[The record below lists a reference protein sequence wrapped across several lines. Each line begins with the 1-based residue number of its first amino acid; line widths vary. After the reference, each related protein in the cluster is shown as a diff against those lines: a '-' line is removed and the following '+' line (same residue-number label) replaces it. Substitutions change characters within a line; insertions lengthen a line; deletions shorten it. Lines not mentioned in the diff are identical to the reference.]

1 MTEENKPL
9 LNESIHFDK
18 QSDSDT
24 TCTPIITQ
32 KKTFYSYYDSLP
44 FTYKHAMILIAS
56 VMIYFSQS
64 CQFISYNILIPVLR
78 TEFSSSNK
86 NLITSISSII
96 FIGFLVGTL
105 FVGKCTEKLSR
116 RKGILIALSS
126 ITFFGITITIFESLI
141 TIFICRM
148 IIGFFLGMMIPQ
160 VLSNLFETLPNN
172 DYKELL
178 MFSVFIFGRLGYVYF
193 LSVYPLF
200 EGNWRVSFVLAVSPM
215 IITLFISVLF
225 FTDSLKLLYNKQQID
240 SLINE
245 INIYNDI
252 RKLPPISNEEAE
264 NLKVESELFLSL
276 SKDKNDFSYMM
287 LFKPIY
293 LKSTILFIIMTTFSA
308 MVSLTNIYTL
318 PLIFSSNNAEY
329 NISNM
334 IITQCVTIPAVVFA
348 AISSKFLGRK
358 STIIIGFSMCFFFS
372 LLPFFYSKSFVIAS
386 SIINFF
392 VMFIICTVRLFVM
405 EIYPT
410 KLRDISLAVVY
421 AIAMIGEAITPFLS
435 DFSMGI
441 SLIRGTYVQIN
452 LLSFI
457 GLVASII
464 ISSEKKNE

>member
-1 MTEENKPL
+1 
-9 LNESIHFDK
+9 
-18 QSDSDT
+18 
-24 TCTPIITQ
+24 
-32 KKTFYSYYDSLP
+32 
-44 FTYKHAMILIAS
+44 
-56 VMIYFSQS
+56 
-64 CQFISYNILIPVLR
+64 
-78 TEFSSSNK
+78 
-86 NLITSISSII
+86 
-96 FIGFLVGTL
+96 
-105 FVGKCTEKLSR
+105 
-116 RKGILIALSS
+116 
-126 ITFFGITITIFESLI
+126 
-141 TIFICRM
+141 M

-372 LLPFFYSKSFVIAS
+372 LLPLFYSKSFVIAS

-464 ISSEKKNE
+464 ISSEKQNE

>member
-1 MTEENKPL
+1 
-9 LNESIHFDK
+9 
-18 QSDSDT
+18 
-24 TCTPIITQ
+24 
-32 KKTFYSYYDSLP
+32 
-44 FTYKHAMILIAS
+44 
-56 VMIYFSQS
+56 
-64 CQFISYNILIPVLR
+64 
-78 TEFSSSNK
+78 
-86 NLITSISSII
+86 
-96 FIGFLVGTL
+96 
-105 FVGKCTEKLSR
+105 
-116 RKGILIALSS
+116 
-126 ITFFGITITIFESLI
+126 
-141 TIFICRM
+141 
-148 IIGFFLGMMIPQ
+148 
-160 VLSNLFETLPNN
+160 
-172 DYKELL
+172 
-178 MFSVFIFGRLGYVYF
+178 
-193 LSVYPLF
+193 
-200 EGNWRVSFVLAVSPM
+200 
-215 IITLFISVLF
+215 
-225 FTDSLKLLYNKQQID
+225 
-240 SLINE
+240 
-245 INIYNDI
+245 
-252 RKLPPISNEEAE
+252 
-264 NLKVESELFLSL
+264 
-276 SKDKNDFSYMM
+276 
-287 LFKPIY
+287 
-293 LKSTILFIIMTTFSA
+293 MTTFSA

-441 SLIRGTYVQIN
+441 SLIRGTYVQIS